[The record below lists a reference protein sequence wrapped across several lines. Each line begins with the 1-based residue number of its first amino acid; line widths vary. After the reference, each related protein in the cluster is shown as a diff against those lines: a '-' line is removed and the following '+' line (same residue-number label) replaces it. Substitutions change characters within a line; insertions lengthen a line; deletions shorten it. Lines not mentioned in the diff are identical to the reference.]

1 MRKMKLFFTAL
12 AVLITSVAFAQ
23 NLTVTGNVTDASTGE
38 PVPFASVHEKGT
50 MNGTNT
56 DVNGHYSLTVSKN
69 ATLVFSSIGYLT
81 VETPVEGKATVNCDL
96 PVDAVTLESAV
107 AVGYGSARKVGTM
120 VGSVTTVQ
128 SEAIANAP
136 SASPLDQLQGQV
148 AGLAVMTTG
157 GIAGEDNVSM
167 TLHGSGSLG
176 SSSEPLFIIDGIQ
189 SSSRA
194 IQAMNPN
201 DIASISILKDAS
213 ATSIYGS
220 RAANGVVFVTT
231 KAGSYNAKA
240 TVSVRSQAGISTLA
254 DMTLYEN
261 MMSGP
266 ELKEFW
272 VKAGLMTPA
281 QIKAT
286 YTDNGFDADTKWYE
300 VLQQFNNPQFQNDVT
315 VEGGGNKVAY
325 MIGASQFH
333 QRGTTVGNFY
343 DRYTVRTNVQGHPKD
358 WLKVGGNVNL
368 SYDKRQT
375 NGNWGGAGSV
385 SNYTS
390 GGLSF
395 LNNPLYPVIDPE
407 TGEEYAT
414 KYPNGIY
421 NPHYYMANIPNLSQR
436 YGLLASFNVVI
447 EPFKNF
453 KISSRAGVD
462 GSFSYGTSYRKPSY
476 VGQPLNG
483 GRSRSTSIDY
493 SATIT
498 NTIEYAFNIGDN
510 HHFTVLAGQEGVTNH
525 YDSFSAASYGQ
536 TDDRL
541 INLQNGTQTTFDV
554 SESLSESKFL
564 SFFGR
569 AEYSLMDKYYF
580 DASVRNDASSR
591 FGPNNRNAT
600 FWAVGGMWKM
610 KHENFLLDKYWVTD
624 LNLKVSYG
632 TQGNSEIGNYQHYAL
647 LAASTNYA
655 EGSSM
660 VVGQPANPALTWE
673 QQALLTV
680 GINGR
685 LWDRLDFSLEY
696 YNRKTSSM
704 LMDVPYNYT
713 TGFDSLYA
721 NVGGLLN
728 QGVDISL
735 GVDILRGRDY
745 WLRASTTFNYN
756 AEKVTELFNNLD
768 RWEMVGYGFAYVVG
782 QPVSFYTPIFAGI
795 DPADGLPTWYLPYVD
810 ENGEVDPDVCNM
822 DPSKTTKIYDEAG
835 LTQNT
840 GKRLHSPI
848 YGGFSIGGGWRGLS
862 LQADFSYVLGKTLI
876 NNDAYF
882 YANPNNF
889 AGMNQHKTVTD
900 YWTPENTDASWPD
913 WSKGTIMEFDT
924 HLYENADF
932 LRLKNLQIA
941 YDLPRRF
948 LGNQQVL
955 NGIKISFTGRNLLT
969 ATKYSGIDPEVD
981 GNLTYGRAGNSKQYL
996 FGLELT
1002 F

>member
-12 AVLITSVAFAQ
+12 AMLVASVAYAQ
-23 NLTVTGNVTDASTGE
+23 SLTVSGNVTDATTGE
-38 PVPFASVHEKGT
+38 PVPFAAVHVKGT
-50 MNGTNT
+50 MNGVST
-56 DVNGHYSLTVSKN
+56 DVNGQYSLSMVPKDGI
-69 ATLVFSSIGYLT
+69 LVFSSIGYQNAE
-81 VETPVEGKATVNCDL
+81 VPVNGMAVVNCDL
-96 PVDAVTLESAV
+96 KVDTETLESAV

-128 SEAIANAP
+128 SEALATAP

-157 GIAGEDNVSM
+157 GIAGENNVSM
-167 TLHGSGSLG
+167 TLHGTGSLG
-176 SSSEPLFIIDGIQ
+176 SSSTPLFIIDGIQ

-194 IQAMNPN
+194 IMAMNPN

-231 KAGSYNAKA
+231 KSGSYDAKA
-240 TVSVRSQAGISTLA
+240 SVTVRSQAGVSTLA

-261 MMSGP
+261 MFSGP

-272 VKAGLMTPA
+272 VRAGLMTPA

-286 YTDNGFDADTKWYE
+286 YTDNGFDADTKWYN

-333 QRGTTVGNFY
+333 QRGTTIGNYF
-343 DRYTVRTNVQGHPKD
+343 DRYTVRSNVQGHPKE
-358 WLKVGGNVNL
+358 WLKVGANLSL
-368 SYDKRQT
+368 SYDARQT
-375 NGNWGGAGSV
+375 NGNWGGASSV

-395 LNNPLYPVIDPE
+395 LNNPLYPVINPE
-407 TGEEYAT
+407 TGEYYET
-414 KYPNGIY
+414 KFPNGLM
-421 NPHYYMANIPNLSQR
+421 NPHYYMSNVPNLTQR
-436 YGLLASFNVVI
+436 YGLLAAFNVVI

-462 GSFSYGTSYRKPSY
+462 GSISYGTSYRKPTYISA
-476 VGQPLNG
+476 PLNG
-483 GRSRSTSIDY
+483 ARSRSNAIDY
-493 SATIT
+493 AATIT
-498 NTIEYAFNIGDN
+498 NTIEYAFDIAED
-510 HHFTVLAGQEGVTNH
+510 HHFTVLAGQEGVSNR
-525 YDSFSAASYGQ
+525 YDYIYAYSEGI

-541 INLQNGTQTTFDV
+541 INLQDGVQAKYDIEEQFTA
-554 SESLSESKFL
+554 SKFL

-569 AEYSLMDKYYF
+569 VDYGFANKYYF
-580 DASVRNDASSR
+580 DASVRNDACSR

-610 KHENFLLDKYWVTD
+610 KNENFLRNAYWLND
-624 LNLKVSYG
+624 LNFKVSYG
-632 TQGNSEIGNYQHYAL
+632 TQGNASIGDYQHYAL
-647 LAASTNYA
+647 LSPSTNYA

-660 VVGQPANPALTWE
+660 VVGQPSNPGLTWE

-680 GINGR
+680 GFNGR
-685 LWDRLDFSLEY
+685 IADRVDFNVEY

-704 LMDVPYNYT
+704 LMEVPYNYT
-713 TGFDSLYA
+713 TGFSSLYD

-728 QGVDISL
+728 QGIDLTL
-735 GVDILRGRDY
+735 GVDILSGKDY
-745 WLRASTTFNYN
+745 WLRASTTFNFN
-756 AEKVTELFNNLD
+756 DEKVTELFNGLD

-782 QPVSFYTPIFAGI
+782 QPVSFYAPIFAGI
-795 DPADGLPTWYLPYVD
+795 DPADGMPMWYLPGEDVD
-810 ENGEVDPDVCNM
+810 VTTMKE
-822 DPSKTTKIYDEAG
+822 TTKVFDEAG

-840 GKRLHSPI
+840 GKKLNSPI

-862 LQADFSYVLGKTLI
+862 LQADFAYVLGKTLI
-876 NNDAYF
+876 NNDMYF
-882 YANPNNF
+882 YANPNSF
-889 AGMNQHKTVTD
+889 SGMNQHKTVAD
-900 YWTPENTDASWPD
+900 FWTPENTDAQWPD
-913 WSKGTIMEFDT
+913 WSKGAIMQFDT
-924 HLYENADF
+924 HMYENADF
-932 LRLKNLQIA
+932 LRLKNLQVA

-948 LGNQQVL
+948 LGNQQVI
-955 NGIKISFTGRNLLT
+955 NGVKVSFTGRNIFT
-969 ATKYSGIDPEVD
+969 VTKFSGIDPEVD
-981 GNLTYGRAGNSKQYL
+981 SNLTYGRAGNSKQYL
-996 FGLELT
+996 FGLEIT

>member
-1 MRKMKLFFTAL
+1 MKLFFTAL
-12 AVLITSVAFAQ
+12 AMLVVSVAYAQ
-23 NLTVTGNVTDASTGE
+23 NLTVSGNVTDATTGE
-38 PVPFASVHEKGT
+38 PVPFAAVHVKGT
-50 MNGTNT
+50 MNGVST
-56 DVNGHYSLTVSKN
+56 DVNGHYSLPSVPKDGI
-69 ATLVFSSIGYLT
+69 LVFSSIGYQNQE
-81 VETPVEGKATVNCDL
+81 VAVDGKAVVNCAL
-96 PVDAVTLESAV
+96 KVDTETLESAV

-157 GIAGEDNVSM
+157 GIAGENNVSM
-167 TLHGSGSLG
+167 TLHGQGSLG
-176 SSSEPLFIIDGIQ
+176 SSSTPLFIIDGIQ

-194 IQAMNPN
+194 IMSMNPN

-231 KAGSYNAKA
+231 KSGSYNAKA

-272 VKAGLMTPA
+272 AKSGLMTPA

-286 YTDNGFDADTKWYE
+286 YTDKGYDADTKWYN

-325 MIGASQFH
+325 MIGASQYH
-333 QRGTTVGNFY
+333 QRGTTIGNFY
-343 DRYTVRTNVQGHPKD
+343 DRYTVRSNVQGHPKD
-358 WLKVGGNVNL
+358 WLKVGANLSL
-368 SYDKRQT
+368 SYDKNQT
-375 NGNWGGAGSV
+375 NGNWGGASST

-407 TGEEYAT
+407 TGKEYEM
-414 KYPNGIY
+414 KYPNGLT
-421 NPHYYMANIPNLSQR
+421 NPHYYMSNIPNLKER
-436 YGLLASFNVVI
+436 YGLLAAFNVTI
-447 EPFKNF
+447 EPVKNL

-462 GSFSYGTSYRKPSY
+462 GSISYGTSYRKPSY
-476 VGQPLNG
+476 IGAPLNG
-483 GRSRSTSIDY
+483 ARSRSTAIDY
-493 SATIT
+493 AATIT
-498 NTIEYAFNIGDN
+498 NTIEYTFTLGDDHHIGL
-510 HHFTVLAGQEGVTNH
+510 LAGQEGVANR
-525 YDSFSAASYGQ
+525 YNYFDAYSAGI

-541 INLQNGTQTTFDV
+541 INLQNGTQATFDV
-554 SESLSESKFL
+554 SESYSASTFL
-564 SFFGR
+564 SYFGR
-569 AEYSLMDKYYF
+569 VDYSFANKYYF
-580 DASVRNDASSR
+580 DASVRNDACSR

-610 KHENFLLDKYWVTD
+610 KNESFMQNAYWLND
-624 LNLKVSYG
+624 LNVKVSYG
-632 TQGNSEIGNYQHYAL
+632 TQGNASIGNYQHYAL
-647 LAASTNYA
+647 LSSSTNYA

-660 VVGQPANPALTWE
+660 VVGQPSNPGLTWE

-680 GINGR
+680 GFNGR
-685 LWDRLDFSLEY
+685 LADRVDFNIEY

-713 TGFDSLYA
+713 TGFSSLYA

-728 QGVDISL
+728 QGVDLTL
-735 GVDILRGRDY
+735 GVDILRGKDY

-756 AEKVTELFNNLD
+756 AEKVTELFNGLE

-782 QPVSFYTPIFAGI
+782 QPVSFYAPIFAGI
-795 DPADGLPTWYLPYVD
+795 DPADGMPMWYLPGENVD
-810 ENGEVDPDVCNM
+810 ETTMNE
-822 DPSKTTKIYDEAG
+822 TTKVFDEAG

-840 GKRLHSPI
+840 GKRLNAPI
-848 YGGFSIGGGWRGLS
+848 YGGFSVGGGWRGIS
-862 LQADFSYVLGKTLI
+862 VQADFSYVLGKTLI
-876 NNDAYF
+876 NNDKYF
-882 YANPNNF
+882 YANPNQF
-889 AGMNQHKTVTD
+889 SGMNQHKTVAD
-900 YWTPENTDASWPD
+900 YWTPENTDAIWPD
-913 WSKGTIMEFDT
+913 WSKGAIMEFDT
-924 HLYENADF
+924 NMYENANF
-932 LRLKNLQIA
+932 LRLKNLQVA
-941 YDLPRRF
+941 YDLPRRL
-948 LGNQQVL
+948 LGNQQVI
-955 NGIKISFTGRNLLT
+955 NGIKVSFTGRNLFT
-969 ATKYSGIDPEVD
+969 ATKFTGIDPEVD
-981 GNLTYGRAGNSKQYL
+981 SNLTYGRAGNSKQYL